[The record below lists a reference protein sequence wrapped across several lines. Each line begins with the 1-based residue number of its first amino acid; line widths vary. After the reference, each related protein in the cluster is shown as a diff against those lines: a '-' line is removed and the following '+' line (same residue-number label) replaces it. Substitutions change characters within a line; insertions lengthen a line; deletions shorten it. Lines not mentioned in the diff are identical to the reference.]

1 MTPDPAYDAAFKRYM
16 EALLDGDAR
25 VGKKLIEE
33 LLGQQIALNR
43 LYSDYIERGMYEIG
57 RLWENNQI
65 SIADEHLAASTTQL
79 LLADLYLKVNGR
91 EKNGKRVVIACVPHD
106 LHELGSLIIS
116 SVFQLAGWDIS
127 LLGAD
132 VPTRALIDYVTEN
145 KPNTLA
151 LSATLPANRQALE
164 NVLEIIVP
172 NFPELEILVGG
183 QALSGS
189 EAADNY
195 REALLARFPN
205 ARYLQSLEALENY
218 LSPN

>member
-132 VPTRALIDYVTEN
+132 VPTRALIDYVTPGAPTTYQLGYQNFFVITRYNRSSFYATAVYE
-145 KPNTLA
+145 LA
-151 LSATLPANRQALE
+151 EAIKGQFLADKNQAI
-164 NVLEIIVP
+164 NSRTP
-172 NFPELEILVGG
+172 
-183 QALSGS
+183 
-189 EAADNY
+189 
-195 REALLARFPN
+195 
-205 ARYLQSLEALENY
+205 LQF
-218 LSPN
+218 